1 MTTSRK
7 KPAKQGAEAKAE
19 SARRTLKGR
28 VALVAGATRGVGR
41 GIAMAL
47 GEAGATV
54 YCTGRSSRTARGT
67 SAAPSRGVAE
77 RGGKELQRLWPAEYY
92 ANRPETIEETAEL
105 VTVRGGKG
113 IAVVVDHLEIKEV
126 EKLIARIRSE
136 QGKLNILVNDIS
148 ESAEYEFGQTFWNID
163 LERGFAMFRNAIHT
177 HIITSRFAAPLM
189 IETAKGGG
197 TSGLIVEIGDGDSY
211 VYRGHLIFDMVKTT
225 VIRLAFAM
233 ARELRR
239 KNVAAIAL
247 TPGFLRSEVMLDRF
261 GVTEANWRDAVKKT
275 PDYAVSETPLYAGRA
290 VAALAA
296 DPDVMKKS
304 GRVFSAWGLSD
315 EYAFVASDGNRPHW
329 GKHFEAKYG
338 KTLKP
343 CDEEFYAYWKGPDR
357 YDVRGLAV
365 RGATPGGCVTLIKTE
380 IEALDRAGAAG
391 GFVNV
396 E

>member
-1 MTTSRK
+1 
-7 KPAKQGAEAKAE
+7 
-19 SARRTLKGR
+19 
-28 VALVAGATRGVGR
+28 
-41 GIAMAL
+41 
-47 GEAGATV
+47 
-54 YCTGRSSRTARGT
+54 
-67 SAAPSRGVAE
+67 
-77 RGGKELQRLWPAEYY
+77 
-92 ANRPETIEETAEL
+92 
-105 VTVRGGKG
+105 
-113 IAVVVDHLEIKEV
+113 
-126 EKLIARIRSE
+126 
-136 QGKLNILVNDIS
+136 
-148 ESAEYEFGQTFWNID
+148 
-163 LERGFAMFRNAIHT
+163 
-177 HIITSRFAAPLM
+177 
-189 IETAKGGG
+189 
-197 TSGLIVEIGDGDSY
+197 
-211 VYRGHLIFDMVKTT
+211 MVKTS